1 MLKSRERVEMKYS
14 AQKMI
19 IGRCEPQATGTLK
32 DLDFLKGLDSL
43 KGL

>member
-1 MLKSRERVEMKYS
+1 MKYS

-19 IGRCEPQATGTLK
+19 IGRCGPQATGTLK